1 MVNTGTDYGTTKRIL
16 SSPWDVKWAPVETE
30 QAVYSAQFGQMA
42 PSRLRLLALFGS
54 IVAFLSFS
62 RLSDA
67 FVEGEGHSI
76 GIPPQ
81 TVRWHGQ
88 DTMEQTVEK
97 SQALPQPQVLATP
110 AAPDLHNTTVEQP
123 IKSQA
128 WLSEDVGHSEAPGV
142 QEIKDPVV
150 MLQPIKS
157 QAWLSEDVGHS
168 EAPGVQ
174 EIKDPV
180 HHDRK
185 DTVVVHRAE
194 TRTFDPWISNHA
206 DIGDRADNTNDI
218 PAEERVLPL
227 AETPE
232 CPEIATQGDCLQ
244 VKDTFMLVDTNHNNL
259 AEPEEILQ
267 HIREEFYDP
276 KEVEQVGMTA
286 DEAERNA
293 QRDAAYFQEE
303 YDLNKDGF
311 LDFREY
317 LGNYVSIGPALSRGL
332 MPHSA
337 V

>member
-67 FVEGEGHSI
+67 FVEGEGDSI

-142 QEIKDPVV
+142 QEIKDPV
-150 MLQPIKS
+150 
-157 QAWLSEDVGHS
+157 
-168 EAPGVQ
+168 
-174 EIKDPV
+174 

-194 TRTFDPWISNHA
+194 THTFNPWISNHA

-276 KEVEQVGMTA
+276 KEVEQDGMTA

-317 LGNYVSIGPALSRGL
+317 LGNYVSIAPALSRGL
-332 MPHSA
+332 A
-337 V
+337 AALAEGREY